1 MNFQKI
7 EELFVDFI
15 LNTIGPT
22 ENTEKERKENLIFL
36 KETITNLLNSYLDG
50 YITYVIPYGSFPVKT
65 YLNCGDIDITICFC
79 LKTNKSIFVTLPQN
93 VIEDILKKIKNEFDN
108 INRKS
113 ESEKI
118 TDIQIIM
125 ADIKLLKC
133 KRDNINIDISINNFA
148 GLYKIIFINLIEEQI
163 KNKLNNLNIYSDS
176 TYSKNKRNLIR
187 RTFLLIKG
195 WFLYEGKLMGS
206 NIGLMATYTLEIL
219 VLYLFNYYYK
229 EINNEFEGFIKFF
242 EIMEKFNWN
251 DDIMSLFGLIKKFDF
266 HQKIETSTKN
276 NQIIN
281 KPFWYL
287 NSKEIN
293 EENEINIE
301 NINENNKSLLDFI
314 EVQNSM
320 FYLNRGIE
328 LTYLKNNE
336 NIILKANFDKFVNVL
351 DPLNNYNNLGKSI
364 NYHSKSRMDKVIP
377 FMIKKLKNI
386 KEMRKN
392 LNPFLYMN
400 SLLNL
405 FKDTLTMIDLDLF
418 EHYLKYPKILINSKI
433 FKKFILK
440 NENLK
445 FKIDKSD
452 IDKFNN
458 FFQDNN
464 NNNKIDVDYNLYLKE
479 EEDSD
484 EYEEEKQNNESNSN
498 IEDEDEDLYEEDE
511 INNSEENSD
520 ENDEDNDKDIKE
532 NVNYEFIL
540 DKEILKTLFYLYENK
555 ETIIKYNNIYISES
569 KNYSN
574 SLEKFIQEHSLI

>member
-1 MNFQKI
+1 MNFNKI

-15 LNTIGPT
+15 LNAIGPT
-22 ENTEKERKENLIFL
+22 ETTEKVRKETLDFI
-36 KETITNLLNSYLDG
+36 KETITKLLNGLLPG
-50 YITYVIPYGSFPVKT
+50 YITYVIPYGSFPVKS
-65 YLNCGDIDITICFC
+65 YLNCADIDITICFC
-79 LKTNKSIFVTLPQN
+79 LEKNKKMFVDIPPD
-93 VIEDILKKIKNEFDN
+93 VIENIIKTIKNEFDN
-108 INRKS
+108 INKVS
-113 ESEKI
+113 EQEKI
-118 TDIQIIM
+118 SDIKIIM

-133 KRDNINIDISINNFA
+133 KKDNINIDISVNNFA
-148 GLYKIIFINLIEEQI
+148 GLYKIIFINLISEQI

-176 TYSKNKRNLIR
+176 TYSQNKRNLIR

-229 EINNEFEGFIKFF
+229 EINNEFDGFMKFF

-251 DDIMSLFGLIKKFDF
+251 DEIMSLFGLIKKFYF
-266 HQKIETSTKN
+266 HQKIESVTKN

-287 NSKEIN
+287 NSKENN
-293 EENEINIE
+293 EENEINFL
-301 NINENNKSLLDFI
+301 NIKENNASLLNFN

-328 LTYLKNNE
+328 LTYLRNNE

-364 NYHSKSRMDKVIP
+364 NFHSKSRMDKVIP

-392 LNPFLYMN
+392 SNPFLYMN

-418 EHYLKYPKILINSKI
+418 EHSLKYPKILINSKI
-433 FKKFILK
+433 FKKFIQK
-440 NENLK
+440 KENLK
-445 FKIDKSD
+445 FNIDKSD

-458 FFQDNN
+458 FFQENK
-464 NNNKIDVDYNLYLKE
+464 NKIIVDYNMYLKE

-484 EYEEEKQNNESNSN
+484 EYEDEKQNNESNSN
-498 IEDEDEDLYEEDE
+498 IEEEDEDLYEENE
-511 INNSEENSD
+511 INNLEESSDESEE
-520 ENDEDNDKDIKE
+520 DNCNEIEE
-532 NVNYEFIL
+532 NVNFEFIL

-555 ETIIKYNNIYISES
+555 ETSIKYNNIYISES

-574 SLEKFIQEHSLI
+574 SLEKFLQEHSLI